1 MITSTATHMNATF
14 SAVLVLTDLSSI
26 TTRLTID
33 EPCWRPMAIR
43 YEETKEIDQIA
54 FFDREANAITHV
66 AILDS
71 NEPWVPVYVTGK
83 PVTFLPNIVDVMDCI
98 DGPAIDSIELKS
110 LAALGVLPEHNIEGV
125 LIEDMDEVLNDEDAL
140 PSILQD
146 QFILN
151 RRNINTV
158 GALKY
163 LLTEGLDLMALA
175 EEWAEVE
182 LDPSSG
188 LPMEKLPTMWA
199 KGSEEDQQKL
209 LALLN
214 SAFAE

>member
-1 MITSTATHMNATF
+1 
-14 SAVLVLTDLSSI
+14 
-26 TTRLTID
+26 
-33 EPCWRPMAIR
+33 
-43 YEETKEIDQIA
+43 
-54 FFDREANAITHV
+54 
-66 AILDS
+66 
-71 NEPWVPVYVTGK
+71 
-83 PVTFLPNIVDVMDCI
+83 MDCI